1 MPRSETGPDVIIIGA
16 GIIGCAIALSLRRRG
31 WRTLNVD
38 QGPSPGYGSTSY
50 SAAIVRPYYST
61 IEGTSLAFEGHYVW
75 ANWNDYLHYIPD
87 DSLTYEQC
95 GCLVLEAKEN
105 QRLLKT
111 RAVLAEAG
119 VPYDDIGQ
127 AGLREFLPG
136 ADLHLF
142 GPPRRIDDP
151 AFGENDGSEIGGGVF
166 CPTGGYVSDPQQ
178 ATRHIAQA
186 VTSAGGNFLF
196 GATVT
201 AILQEAGRISGITLA
216 DGSSHSAPIVVNAAG
231 PFSARVNEMAG
242 AANPQQIAT
251 RALRQ
256 EVAHVPMPQ
265 SGGKNS
271 LRVVLTDADAGVYM
285 RPQGAAHLLV
295 GSLEPACDV
304 LDYVAPDGFYDGLSD
319 HWTNQVWRA
328 ALRFPQLAI
337 PNTAQG
343 FAALYD
349 VSDDW
354 IPVYDKT
361 DVTGFFTAIG
371 TSGNQFKNAPVV
383 GEIMAAII
391 AHAQG
396 GGDHDDSPASFV
408 LPYTGKPLD
417 LRCFSRLR
425 ARNSA
430 SSFSVLG

>member
-1 MPRSETGPDVIIIGA
+1 MPHAETGQDVIIIGA

-31 WRTLNVD
+31 LRTLNVD

-50 SAAIVRPYYST
+50 SAAIIRPYYST

-75 ANWNDYLHYIPD
+75 ANWNEYLRYIPD
-87 DSLTYEQC
+87 EALDYTQC

-105 QRLLKT
+105 QRLQKT
-111 RAVLAEAG
+111 RAVLTEVD
-119 VPYDDIGQ
+119 VPYDDVDE

-136 ADLHLF
+136 ADLHMF

-151 AFGENDGSEIGGGVF
+151 GFGESDGAEIGGGVF

-186 VTSAGGNFLF
+186 VTLAGGKFLF
-196 GATVT
+196 GAEVS
-201 AILQEAGRISGITLA
+201 AILQESGQVSGVTLA
-216 DGSSHSAPIVVNAAG
+216 DGTSFSAPIVVNAAG
-231 PFSARVNEMAG
+231 PFSGRVNAMAG
-242 AANPQQIAT
+242 AANPAQIGT

-256 EVAHVPMPQ
+256 EVAHVAMPQ
-265 SGGKNS
+265 ADGRNS

-285 RPQGAAHLLV
+285 RPQGAAHLLI

-304 LDYVAPDGFYDGLSD
+304 LEYVAPNGFYDGLSD
-319 HWTNQVWRA
+319 QWTNQVWRA
-328 ALRFPQLAI
+328 ALRFPELAI

-354 IPVYDKT
+354 IPVYDVS
-361 DVTGFFTAIG
+361 DVKGFFTAIG

-383 GEIMAAII
+383 GEIMASII
-391 AHAQG
+391 VHAQG
-396 GGDHDDSPASFV
+396 GEDHDISPAAFV
-408 LPYTGKPLD
+408 LPYTGKNLD

-425 ARNSA
+425 ARNSE